1 MNSHLLIETRGPWGG
16 GRECASFVRDAAA
29 LAGGGHPT
37 RLFLLQ
43 EGVLG
48 ALPGVLPE
56 LTDFLETGGQLLVDR
71 YSYRQ
76 RGLKDQ
82 QLVEGGRL
90 VDMDEIAGNV
100 LDATVKVVWH

>member
-1 MNSHLLIETRGPWGG
+1 MSGHLLIETRGPWSG
-16 GRECASFVRDAAA
+16 GRGCAAFVRDAAA
-29 LAGGGHPT
+29 LADGGHRT

-56 LTDFLETGGQLLVDR
+56 LADYLRTGGQLLVDR
-71 YSYRQ
+71 YSFRQ
-76 RGLKDQ
+76 RGLEEQ

-90 VDMDEIAGNV
+90 VDMDEIADSV
-100 LDATVKVVWH
+100 LDASVKVVWH